1 MVFSIHACAGGPN
14 HLNGTE
20 IINGIIL
27 SSGII
32 YLNSYFRNQK
42 MPKSSL
48 QTIILQLQEFWSAHG
63 CLIGQPYYTQVGAGT
78 MNPATFLRVLGPEPW
93 NVGYV
98 EPSVRP
104 DDGRYG
110 ENPNRFQ
117 QHTQFQVILKPDP
130 GNPVELYFQ
139 SLEAIGF
146 DPRQHDIRL
155 VEDNWEQP
163 AISAWGL
170 GWEIWLD
177 GQEITQFTYFQQVG
191 GQSLDPVSVEI
202 TYGLERIL
210 IALNNAPAIW
220 DEPWGAGV
228 TYGEV
233 RRHDE
238 FEQSKYSFET
248 ADVTRLRQ
256 LYDLYKAEA
265 EACLAQGLVVPAHD
279 YVLKCS
285 HTFNILDTRGAI
297 GVTERQAF
305 FGQMRDMARRVA
317 ESWLEQRKEQE
328 YPLLKEKQE
337 PSTRDS
343 IISSPIPSAF
353 DLQSAPFLLEIGV
366 EELPASDLDSAI
378 GQLKINV
385 PRVLD
390 ELHLEHGPVRV
401 FGTPRRLAV
410 MVDSLA
416 PRQPDRT
423 DLVRGPSAERAFGS
437 DGIPTPAA
445 IGFAKSKGVQ
455 PKDLEIREMDG
466 GRYVAAVV
474 KQAGRPTPQVL
485 LEALP
490 QLLGSLKFD
499 KSMRWLP
506 TSKTTDNANNIAFSR
521 PIRWLVALLGEMV
534 IPFEYAGLRAGR
546 TTRGLRPYDS
556 PEIEIPGAG
565 KYQEIISRNDIVL
578 DVEERKAII
587 ISGSGELASSVKG
600 QVIMSPELLAEVA
613 NLVEHPMPFLGTFG
627 EEYLSLPNDALISV
641 MKKHQRYFPVER
653 IKMERSGA
661 NKDGQPSTLLP
672 YFVGV
677 RNGDM
682 QGLDL
687 VRQGNEH
694 VIRARFADA
703 NFFVREDLKHKLE
716 DFRPRLGTL
725 IFQKKLGSML
735 EKNERIE
742 KLTRK
747 LASMLGLEADQAVF
761 ARRAAHLLKADLVSR
776 MVIEMTSLQGI
787 MGREYAN
794 RDGEA
799 PAVADAIGEQYLP
812 VPHSLPGVTVA
823 LADRLDSLVGLFAA
837 GLAPTGTR
845 DPFGLRRA
853 AIGVVQP
860 LIEHGM
866 AFNLRAA
873 VKSAAALQPI
883 PVSDQVQ
890 VQVLEFITGRL
901 RVVLMDMGLKHDA
914 VDAVLAVQSDD
925 PAGAAHSVRQLTGWV
940 SRPDWNAILPEYAR
954 CVRITRD
961 QKKKFVVKV
970 EALSEAS
977 EKKLFAALEKA
988 EKRKRAPGSVD
999 DFLNAFVPMIP
1010 AVSEFFDKVLVM
1022 AETKSVQENRLGV
1035 LQRISSL
1042 ADGVADFSKL
1052 EGF

>member
-1 MVFSIHACAGGPN
+1 
-14 HLNGTE
+14 
-20 IINGIIL
+20 
-27 SSGII
+27 
-32 YLNSYFRNQK
+32 
-42 MPKSSL
+42 
-48 QTIILQLQEFWSAHG
+48 
-63 CLIGQPYYTQVGAGT
+63 

-146 DPRQHDIRL
+146 NPRQHDIRL

-238 FEQSKYSFET
+238 YEQSKYSFDT
-248 ADVTRLRQ
+248 ADVSRLRQ

-328 YPLLKEKQE
+328 YPLLKESQE
-337 PSTRDS
+337 PLAKGPAISPVTPST
-343 IISSPIPSAF
+343 F

-378 GQLKINV
+378 EQLKINV
-385 PRVLD
+385 PRALD
-390 ELHLEHGPVRV
+390 ELHLEHGSVSV
-401 FGTPRRLAV
+401 FGTPRRLVV

-416 PRQPDRT
+416 PRQPDRS

-437 DGIPTPAA
+437 DGVPTPAA

-474 KQAGRPTPQVL
+474 KQTGRPTPQVL

-490 QLLGSLKFD
+490 VLLAGIKFD

-506 TSKTTDNANNIAFSR
+506 TSGSTDKTGNIAFSR

-534 IPFEYAGLRAGR
+534 IPFEYAGLTAGR
-546 TTRGLRPYDS
+546 TTRGLRPYNS
-556 PEIEIPGAG
+556 PEIDIPSAG
-565 KYQEIISRNDIVL
+565 KYLEIIRKNDIVL

-587 ISGSGELASSVKG
+587 RVGGGELAASVKG
-600 QVIMSPELLAEVA
+600 QVIMPPELLAEVA

-627 EEYLSLPNDALISV
+627 EEYLSLPKDVLISV
-641 MKKHQRYFPVER
+641 MKKHQRYFPIERQKVES
-653 IKMERSGA
+653 SGS
-661 NKDGQPSTLLP
+661 NKDGQQSTLLP
-672 YFVGV
+672 YFVVV
-677 RNGDM
+677 RNGDS

-694 VIRARFADA
+694 VVRARFADA

-725 IFQKKLGSML
+725 MFQKKLGSML
-735 EKNERIE
+735 DKNERIE
-742 KLTRK
+742 KLTGK
-747 LASMLGLEADQAVF
+747 LAPMLGLEADQAVF

-776 MVIEMTSLQGI
+776 MVVEMTSLQGI
-787 MGREYAN
+787 MGREYAS

-799 PAVADAIGEQYLP
+799 PAVAEAIGEQYLP
-812 VPHSLPGVTVA
+812 VPHSMPGVAVA

-837 GLAPTGTR
+837 GLVPSGTR

-860 LIEHGM
+860 LIEHGI
-866 AFNLRAA
+866 AFNLQAA
-873 VKSAAALQPI
+873 VESAAALQPI
-883 PVSDQVQ
+883 PVADEVQ
-890 VQVLEFITGRL
+890 AQVLDFITGRL
-901 RVVLMDMGLKHDA
+901 RVVLVEMGLKHDA

-925 PAGAAHSVRQLTGWV
+925 PAGASALRQ
-940 SRPDWNAILPEYAR
+940 AI
-954 CVRITRD
+954 D
-961 QKKKFVVKV
+961 
-970 EALSEAS
+970 
-977 EKKLFAALEKA
+977 
-988 EKRKRAPGSVD
+988 
-999 DFLNAFVPMIP
+999 
-1010 AVSEFFDKVLVM
+1010 
-1022 AETKSVQENRLGV
+1022 RLGCPPRLEFGLAGICPLCAHYPRPKEKIHGQTGR
-1035 LQRISSL
+1035 LQR
-1042 ADGVADFSKL
+1042 
-1052 EGF
+1052 GF